1 MAAWR
6 QAARNT
12 LVMIKNMLL
21 LAASAVAVA
30 LSSCSRPAESAS
42 LAEGAITVDSL
53 LGVAET
59 RVGDTL
65 VVRGFVRHTCK
76 KSGRRCFISD
86 SERQSKM
93 RVEAGGQIGSFD
105 PSLIGQEVAVRGV
118 LREKR
123 TSMAD
128 VEKALE
134 AIEAKMEGEAEA
146 GDACETTLNTLA
158 AKKAYME
165 LKGRDYYSDFFMDG
179 LDYEVISPANAQ

>member
-1 MAAWR
+1 
-6 QAARNT
+6 
-12 LVMIKNMLL
+12 MIKKMIL
-21 LAASAVAVA
+21 LAVSAAAVS
-30 LSSCSRPAESAS
+30 LTSCSRPAESAG
-42 LAEGAITVDSL
+42 LAGESITVDSL
-53 LGVAET
+53 LGLAET

-86 SERQSKM
+86 SERQSKV
-93 RVEAGGQIGSFD
+93 RVEAGGEIGSFS
-105 PSLIGQEVAVRGV
+105 PALIGQEVAVRGV

-134 AIEAKMEGEAEA
+134 TIESKMEAETD
-146 GDACETTLNTLA
+146 GKDACETTLNTLA

-165 LKGRDYYSDFFMDG
+165 LKGRDYYSDYFIDG
-179 LDYEVISPANAQ
+179 MECQVVSHSDAK

>member
-1 MAAWR
+1 
-6 QAARNT
+6 
-12 LVMIKNMLL
+12 MIKKMLL
-21 LAASAVAVA
+21 LAVSAAAVS
-30 LSSCSRPAESAS
+30 LTSCSRPAESAD
-42 LAEGAITVDSL
+42 LAEGSIPVDSL
-53 LGVAET
+53 LGVAEA

-86 SERQSKM
+86 SERQSKV
-93 RVEAGGQIGSFD
+93 RVEAGLIGSFD

-134 AIEAKMEGEAEA
+134 AVESKMEAETD
-146 GDACETTLNTLA
+146 GKDACETTLNTLA

-165 LKGRDYYSDFFMDG
+165 LKGRDYYSDYFIDG
-179 LDYEVISPANAQ
+179 LEYQVVSHSDAK

>member
-1 MAAWR
+1 M
-6 QAARNT
+6 T
-12 LVMIKNMLL
+12 KKMLL
-21 LAASAVAVA
+21 LAVSAAAVS
-30 LSSCSRPAESAS
+30 LTSCSRPAESAD
-42 LAEGAITVDSL
+42 LAEGSITVDSL
-53 LGVAET
+53 LGVAEA

-65 VVRGFVRHTCK
+65 VIRGFVRHTCK

-86 SERQSKM
+86 SERQSKV

-118 LREKR
+118 LCEKR

-134 AIEAKMEGEAEA
+134 TIESKMEAETD
-146 GDACETTLNTLA
+146 GKDACETTLNTLA

-165 LKGRDYYSDFFMDG
+165 LKGRDYYSDYFIDG
-179 LDYEVISPANAQ
+179 LDYQVVSHPDAK